1 MNIWEKSNF
10 QLPNNMTGEIM
21 NNISII
27 ACVGKKLELGKNND
41 LIWHLPNDLKYFK
54 KVTSGKTVIMGRRT
68 FDSLPGILPKRRN
81 IVLQLKEESKID
93 GVEIFNDI
101 PSIIENIQNEDEVF
115 IIGGA
120 SIYRQFLEFANK
132 LYLTEV
138 DETCKDAEVYFPRFD
153 KRKYKK
159 IIVGSSEDNGVKYN
173 FVIYERKGRGVK

>member
-1 MNIWEKSNF
+1 MK
-10 QLPNNMTGEIM
+10 
-21 NNISII
+21 NISII
-27 ACVGKKLELGKNND
+27 ACVGKNLELGKNND

-54 KVTSGKTVIMGRRT
+54 SVTSGKTVIMGRRT

-81 IVLQLKEESKID
+81 IVLQLPNESKID

-101 PSIIENIQNEDEVF
+101 PSILEAVKDEEEAF

-120 SIYRQFLEFANK
+120 SIYKQFLEYAHK

-138 DETCKDAEVYFPRFD
+138 NKSCRKPDVYFPKFD

-159 IIVGSSEDNGVKYN
+159 TIVGNNSDNDIEYN
-173 FVIYERKGRGVK
+173 FVIYERRKGE

>member
-1 MNIWEKSNF
+1 ME
-10 QLPNNMTGEIM
+10 
-21 NNISII
+21 NISII
-27 ACVGKKLELGKNND
+27 ACVGKNLELGKNND

-68 FDSLPGILPKRRN
+68 FDSLPGILPNRRN
-81 IVLQLKEESKID
+81 IVLELPNEGKID

-101 PSIIENIQNEDEVF
+101 PSVLEAVKNEDEAF

-120 SIYRQFLEFANK
+120 SIYRQFLEYANK

-138 DETCKDAEVYFPRFD
+138 NEKCSDAEVYFPKFD

-159 IIVGSSEDNGVKYN
+159 TIVGNDSDNKIEYN
-173 FVIYERKGRGVK
+173 FVIYERR